1 MWLIVEDLNSMS
13 QIIPHCVSLDV
24 LNLKPEA
31 WQHFH
36 STSPLTTK
44 RNPEPNQKSKGR
56 RNRIAKMN
64 SKPSL

>member
-13 QIIPHCVSLDV
+13 QIIPHYVSLDV

-44 RNPEPNQKSKGR
+44 RNPESNQK
-56 RNRIAKMN
+56 
-64 SKPSL
+64 PS